1 MAPSL
6 GAAGTA
12 LLSPRASHG
21 ADTGLW
27 IAGKDVKI
35 QLTSVSHH
43 TCSKM
48 GGATKSAVFE
58 GRNPEAQILK

>member
-12 LLSPRASHG
+12 LLSPRASCG
-21 ADTGLW
+21 ADTDLR
-27 IAGKDVKI
+27 IAGKNVKI
-35 QLTSVSHH
+35 RVTSVSHH
-43 TCSKM
+43 TRMKT

-58 GRNPEAQILK
+58 GRNPKVKF